1 MVVLGMLD
9 MGFGGRRWRDIRIC
23 EGETEGH
30 VLYEFPRRFL
40 SLTFSYSYDSHRRT
54 PTEAAL
60 RVQLTRLL
68 YSTWQR

>member
-30 VLYEFPRRFL
+30 V
-40 SLTFSYSYDSHRRT
+40 
-54 PTEAAL
+54 
-60 RVQLTRLL
+60 
-68 YSTWQR
+68 